1 MGEKMGEK
9 MGRRW
14 GRGQDFGEVKVVEE
28 GEGMENKTE
37 CCVGRAQSKHTCLRT
52 EARVRDL
59 MCCGLDAGVGWTFC
73 QKAFEAFH
81 LPRFCDVEKQV
92 HPDPEFPTVEYPN
105 PEEVGLCSV
114 GVCVHMCVC
123 VCVYVFVSLSL
134 CVAVC
139 ACVSVSVSVCLCV
152 CTCVCVY
159 VCVCVSLRL
168 CLCLCLDLT
177 PSRNAV
183 LCCATDSASLMP
195 QGKGALSL
203 AIETAEANN
212 STVILANDPGGGT

>member
-1 MGEKMGEK
+1 MLCG
-9 MGRRW
+9 
-14 GRGQDFGEVKVVEE
+14 
-28 GEGMENKTE
+28 
-37 CCVGRAQSKHTCLRT
+37 CVRTHVCL
-52 EARVRDL
+52 
-59 MCCGLDAGVGWTFC
+59 C
-73 QKAFEAFH
+73 
-81 LPRFCDVEKQV
+81 
-92 HPDPEFPTVEYPN
+92 
-105 PEEVGLCSV
+105 LCLC
-114 GVCVHMCVC
+114 VCVFVSLCGCVCMCVC
-123 VCVYVFVSLSL
+123 VCVCLFV
-134 CVAVC
+134 CVYM
-139 ACVSVSVSVCLCV
+139 
-152 CTCVCVY
+152 CVCVC